1 MPKSSPKVDLKE
13 PIDPDKLRIE
23 KAYPDKELYTVDFPL
38 DSTPDYI
45 WEKCFEK
52 ESKLAVL
59 NLQRRVAVIG
69 DSLRLIAPLDEVNG
83 NMIEGIRKL
92 VNATNRCVEE
102 YNKEMKRK
110 EEIENSK
117 RRQEEE
123 SIRRVRESLKEK

>member
-1 MPKSSPKVDLKE
+1 MPKLSLKVDLKE

-23 KAYPDKELYTVDFPL
+23 KAYPDKELYAVDFPL
-38 DSTPDYI
+38 DSTPDCI
-45 WEKCFEK
+45 WERCFER

-69 DSLRLIAPLDEVNG
+69 DSLRLIAPLDEVNK
-83 NMIEGIRKL
+83 NMIEGIKKL

-110 EEIENSK
+110 EEVESSK
-117 RRQEEE
+117 RKQEEE
-123 SIRRVRESLKEK
+123 GIRRVRESLKEK